1 MQAIG
6 YNGCEFIEFEKPLK
20 SPTAHDLLVEI
31 KAISIN
37 PIDTK
42 VKQTIAQDS
51 ESKILGYD
59 ACGVVRAIGEKV
71 SLFNVGDEVFY
82 AGDVTRDGSNATHQL
97 VDERIVG
104 RKPKSLNFEQA
115 AALPLTSITAW
126 ESLFDRLK
134 ITSKDNSKTL
144 LLIGAA
150 GGVGSM
156 ATQFAK
162 QIIGMNVIATASR
175 PESKAWCMKMGAD
188 TVLEH
193 QQLAEQF
200 KQQSLAA
207 PDYILCMG
215 VPDDYLEQMADLIAP
230 QGCICLLAN
239 TQKNFDLNVLKAKS
253 ITLVWEMMFTR
264 SMFQTDD
271 LIKQHRLLNRV
282 SELIDQQQVVSIV
295 TQQLSPIN
303 VDNITQAH
311 QLIEQ
316 GDMIGKL
323 VIGN

>member
-1 MQAIG
+1 
-6 YNGCEFIEFEKPLK
+6 
-20 SPTAHDLLVEI
+20 
-31 KAISIN
+31 
-37 PIDTK
+37 
-42 VKQTIAQDS
+42 
-51 ESKILGYD
+51 
-59 ACGVVRAIGEKV
+59 
-71 SLFNVGDEVFY
+71 
-82 AGDVTRDGSNATHQL
+82 
-97 VDERIVG
+97 
-104 RKPKSLNFEQA
+104 
-115 AALPLTSITAW
+115 
-126 ESLFDRLK
+126 
-134 ITSKDNSKTL
+134 
-144 LLIGAA
+144 
-150 GGVGSM
+150 
-156 ATQFAK
+156 
-162 QIIGMNVIATASR
+162 
-175 PESKAWCMKMGAD
+175 
-188 TVLEH
+188 
-193 QQLAEQF
+193 
-200 KQQSLAA
+200 
-207 PDYILCMG
+207 MG